1 MKTALAILTAATLCA
16 PPSWA
21 DYLVPTRT
29 LRAKAI
35 VNAEDLA
42 MKKGEILGAL
52 SEPSEVIGMEARVAL
67 YAGRPLRPG
76 DIGPPAIVERND
88 LVTLI
93 FRQGGLS
100 IAAEGRALGRGAAG
114 EPVRV
119 MNLSSRTTVTGRITN
134 DGSVEVN

>member
-1 MKTALAILTAATLCA
+1 MKLVLACLTAATLCA
-16 PPSWA
+16 PPVWA

-29 LRAKAI
+29 IRAKTI
-35 VNAEDLA
+35 LSAEDLA
-42 MKKGEILGAL
+42 LKKGEILGAL
-52 SEPSEVIGMEARVAL
+52 SDPAEVVGLEARVAL
-67 YAGRPLRPG
+67 YAGRPLRAG

-114 EPVRV
+114 EAVRV
-119 MNLSSRTTVTGRITN
+119 MNLSSRTTVTGRIAQ

>member
-1 MKTALAILTAATLCA
+1 MKLLLACLTAATLCA
-16 PPSWA
+16 PPVWA

-29 LRAKAI
+29 IRAKAI
-35 VNAEDLA
+35 LSAEDLA
-42 MKKGEILGAL
+42 LKKGEILGAL
-52 SEPSEVIGMEARVAL
+52 SDPADVVGLEARVAL
-67 YAGRPLRPG
+67 YEGRPLRAG

-114 EPVRV
+114 EAVRV
-119 MNLSSRTTVTGRITN
+119 MNLSSRATVTGRVAQ